1 MLITAGSDSISHPP
15 PHPQLS
21 YQYNEFLSVS
31 DLQIKAPKGL
41 GNQGGLWHHDI
52 VFNTLYCYS
61 KTPTDWASLGKVIG
75 PVNRGAR

>member
-52 VFNTLYCYS
+52 DIWFLL
-61 KTPTDWASLGKVIG
+61 KTPIEFLKLVLQSHCLLFC
-75 PVNRGAR
+75 P